1 MCICL
6 CTCTVHAYA
15 SVRESVCRHGQ
26 MKCEYTEERATAYAQ
41 SLSFLDWARN
51 LDVEEE
57 ALDRVIELRAAR
69 PVLQAG

>member
-1 MCICL
+1 
-6 CTCTVHAYA
+6 
-15 SVRESVCRHGQ
+15 
-26 MKCEYTEERATAYAQ
+26 MKCEYTEEHATAYAQ